1 MDVKQLLLIFDFF
14 EKAQNIILI
23 GLIAIIVVVCI
34 VIMAKFKGSRKILIY
49 VFAGIVVVGGVFHG
63 AQLIKKLTAESYING
78 SINIENVYN
87 LENYNYKTNA
97 IVFTENEG
105 VYVYTATHLPVTDY
119 NGQENKYTI
128 VINDYYLPTE
138 TTTGSAVAIM
148 YIDFYGI
155 ENNIECS
162 VELKIRVNFYVDK
175 TELILNTN
183 TQTEANYMT
192 KYVTENGFKIQV
204 IKEAKWA

>member
-34 VIMAKFKGSRKILIY
+34 VIMAKFKGSRKILMYI
-49 VFAGIVVVGGVFHG
+49 FAGIIVVGGVFHG

-105 VYVYTATHLPVTDY
+105 VYVCTATHLPVIDY

-138 TTTGSAVAIM
+138 TTTGSAVAVM

-183 TQTEANYMT
+183 TQTEANYIT

-204 IKEAKWA
+204 IKEAK